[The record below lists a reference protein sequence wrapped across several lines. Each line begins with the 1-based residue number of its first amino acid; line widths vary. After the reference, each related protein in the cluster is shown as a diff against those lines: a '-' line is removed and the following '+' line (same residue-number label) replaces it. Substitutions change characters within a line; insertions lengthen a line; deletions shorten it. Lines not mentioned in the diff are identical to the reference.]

1 MRKSTAWLFK
11 VSITVAFV
19 ASALASDADRSRVP
33 FTLEGGHLIVVK
45 GAIGGLHELNF
56 VIDTGAS
63 SVVVSRQVAKKLNL
77 KGTAK
82 KVLTYG
88 RKANVRLVDLPSVKV
103 GDTEFDVVSALVG
116 PLAMPGLDRP
126 FRVDALIGLDLLK
139 RTSLTIDFASCQIF
153 FGPVAH
159 SGASFSFYAQGR
171 IVTAPVTV
179 RGEHLSLM
187 FDTGAEH
194 LILFQGNVE
203 GRVAMKRTDEKKDI
217 RYMGGK
223 ARLSGIRLPE
233 VKMSETQWDDLPAY
247 LLDGPKPDK
256 HLDGILG
263 IASLGLTRLN
273 LDFDNNRISWE
284 R

>member
-1 MRKSTAWLFK
+1 MGKSIAWLFK
-11 VSITVAFV
+11 VSITVVFV
-19 ASALASDADRSRVP
+19 ASAMASDADRPSVP
-33 FTLEGGHLIVVK
+33 FTMEGGHLIVVK
-45 GAIGGLHELNF
+45 GAIGGLEELNF

-88 RKANVRLVDLPSVKV
+88 RKANVRLVDLPILKM
-103 GDTEFDVVSALVG
+103 GGAEFDEVSALVG
-116 PLAMPGLDRP
+116 PLSMPGLDRP
-126 FRVDALIGLDLLK
+126 IRVDALIGLNLLK
-139 RTSLTIDFASCQIF
+139 RTSLTIDFASRQIF

-159 SGASFSFYAQGR
+159 SGASFSFYANGS
-171 IVTAPVTV
+171 IVTASLTV

-194 LILFQGNVE
+194 LILFQRNVE
-203 GRVAMKRTDEKKDI
+203 GRVAMKGTGEKEDI

-223 ARLSGIRLPE
+223 ASLKGIRLPE
-233 VKMSETQWDDLPAY
+233 VKISETQWDDVPAY

-263 IASLGLTRLN
+263 IASLGLSRLN
-273 LDFDNNRISWE
+273 LDFQNSRISWE